1 MQDHRLSVPLT
12 EFVDQLISVRKMTR
26 TDQQKL
32 MSVLLSKDLL
42 TPEEQAQ
49 VNRVYDGVQR
59 GWLKVVD

>member
-1 MQDHRLSVPLT
+1 MQDYWLPLPLT

-26 TDQQKL
+26 ADQQKL
-32 MSVLLSKDLL
+32 MSVLLSKDSL

-49 VNRVYDGVQR
+49 VNRVYDGLQR